1 MGTATPPPPP
11 TVARALPLGPPVQVE
26 WSSTPLTEVLTD
38 TERAQLA
45 LELKRYAAR
54 ITASLKTL
62 EISEVQRQ
70 SLTIT
75 VRQFVLLTDTL
86 NENALLNCEQTAGL
100 LRRAQV
106 RASRNDKLLMV
117 VGGTALFGWGAAVVL
132 AMRLVEALGL

>member
-11 TVARALPLGPPVQVE
+11 AVERALPLGPPIQVE

-38 TERAQLA
+38 AQRAQLA
-45 LELKRYAAR
+45 MELKRSAAKL
-54 ITASLKTL
+54 TKNLKGL

-70 SLTIT
+70 SLTLI

-100 LRRAQV
+100 LKRAQV
-106 RASRNDKLLMV
+106 RASRNDRLLMV
-117 VGGTALFGWGAAVVL
+117 VGGVALVGWGAAVVL